1 MRGAMQPSVKVVLP
15 IITIFWLL
23 VALAAFSGLV

>member
-1 MRGAMQPSVKVVLP
+1 MQPSVKVVLP

-23 VALAAFSGLV
+23 VALAAFSGMV

>member
-1 MRGAMQPSVKVVLP
+1 MQPSVKVVLP

-23 VALAAFSGLV
+23 VALAAFGFMV